1 MKNSPARRLA
11 ATLAA
16 LFLAVGLTACPN
28 KRRPNLAAPPP
39 PEPSMPADTT
49 TPASPV
55 EQGPDVRPIGGE
67 SASGSDIAAMD
78 AAAAEAEGGPL
89 ADIHFDYDSA
99 ALSDGA
105 RKTLEAHVVW
115 LQSHREA
122 QLTVEG
128 HCDERGTV
136 EYNLALGEQRARGA
150 RDYLVSLGVS
160 ADRLRVVSFG
170 KERPLDQAAT
180 PEAYAKNRRAH
191 FALVR

>member
-39 PEPSMPADTT
+39 PEPSMPVDTT
-49 TPASPV
+49 TPTSPV
-55 EQGPDVRPIGGE
+55 EPGPDVRPIGGE

-128 HCDERGTV
+128 HCDDIGSD
-136 EYNLALGEQRARGA
+136 EYNLALGAKRAQSA
-150 RDYLVSLGVS
+150 KDFLVSQGIPP
-160 ADRLRVVSFG
+160 DRLVTISYG
-170 KERPLDQAAT
+170 KEKPQCTEAT
-180 PEAYAKNRRAH
+180 EDCYQRNRRAH
-191 FALVR
+191 FTLAQ